1 MSGLLLKDILNL
13 KSYVT
18 TLVVCIVGYGIIFL
32 TENTG
37 VSAFAIMMFAM
48 VVITTIAYDKQAK
61 WNKYALTMP
70 LTRKDIILSKYIFF
84 VASTIIGAI
93 IGFVLSVIPS
103 ILSEKNLELLTVFGI
118 ISVALGMA
126 FLFGSIS
133 LPVIFKIGVEKAR
146 IIIICCTVL
155 PVGILLLLGKLVDFE
170 TMVRPSDGFLL
181 GVFILVAIVGA
192 LLLIPSYMISLRIF
206 TKKDF

>member
-103 ILSEKNLELLTVFGI
+103 ILSEKNLEVLTVFGI